1 MRKLLLVALVSL
13 HVLSAC
19 GSEPKAA
26 DTAHTIR
33 MMTGIAGGGYYGLA
47 QALADAFAG
56 GSPTFT
62 VEVREGAGSVSTIEA
77 IQAGTADVG
86 FALADVAYMAFNGR
100 LEQRP
105 DIAFANLSGLS
116 LLDLNPVHLLVA
128 PHSSITRVEHLRGR
142 SIAVGPPGSGTPLTV
157 ALVLR
162 AFGLTPD
169 DVRTITVPFHEGS
182 QLLAT
187 RGVDAMFVTS
197 AAPAEAVATA
207 VTKGARLLPIEGDPV
222 RALRRE
228 YPFFRLAR
236 IPAGTYA
243 HHSTPV
249 RTVGLDTII
258 VCRRD
263 LDESIAYE
271 LTRRFVA
278 AVPQIQRS
286 AAPTLR
292 LVDLDSVAATPIP
305 LHRGAAR
312 YYRERELFQ

>member
-1 MRKLLLVALVSL
+1 VRKLLLVALLSL
-13 HVLSAC
+13 HLLSAC
-19 GSEPKAA
+19 GSEPTPAEA
-26 DTAHTIR
+26 VQTIR
-33 MMTGIAGGGYYGLA
+33 LMTGIAGGGYYGLA
-47 QALADAFAG
+47 RALADAFAD

-62 VEVREGAGSVSTIEA
+62 VDVREGAGSVSTIEA
-77 IQAGTADVG
+77 IQAGTVDVG

-105 DIAFANLSGLS
+105 NVAFANLSGLS
-116 LLDLNPVHLLVA
+116 LLDLTPVHLLVA
-128 PHSSITRVEHLRGR
+128 AQSSITRVEQLRGR
-142 SIAVGPPGSGTPLTV
+142 SIAVGPPGSGTALTV
-157 ALVLR
+157 ALILR
-162 AFGLTPD
+162 AFGMTSK

-207 VTKGARLLPIEGDPV
+207 VAKGARLLPIEGDPV

-236 IPAGTYA
+236 IPNGTYA
-243 HHSTPV
+243 HHTTPV
-249 RTVGLDTII
+249 RTIGLDTII

-263 LDESIAYE
+263 LDEAIAYE

-286 AAPTLR
+286 AAATLR

-305 LHRGAAR
+305 LHPGAAR